1 MGIENP
7 HDKLDPVTSK
17 DIIIAHVTDGVRM
30 LEEYHIPQEIID
42 IAGQHHGTTLLKYFI
57 IKLLKKI
64 KKNIQKRCSVI
75 QVQKQLRKSRQ
86 LLVLLI
92 V

>member
-42 IAGQHHGTTLLKYFI
+42 IAGQHHGTTLLKYFYYKA
-57 IKLLKKI
+57 IKEDKEKYTEEMF
-64 KKNIQKRCSVI
+64 RYP
-75 QVQKQLRKSRQ
+75 VQKQLRKNRQ

>member
-17 DIIIAHVTDGVRM
+17 DIIIAHVTDGVKM

-42 IAGQHHGTTLLKYFI
+42 IAWTTPWYNAPEIFLL
-57 IKLLKKI
+57 
-64 KKNIQKRCSVI
+64 
-75 QVQKQLRKSRQ
+75 
-86 LLVLLI
+86 
-92 V
+92 